1 MPQLSKIEPESRF
14 MGLFIGPSKC
24 GKTCACASF
33 RANDNEVIDIMDF
46 DGRVRGILGAK
57 WLSKKNINYEYYPPR
72 EAGLVERIEK
82 KLEVY
87 EMYSKTAQY
96 SNLPTTLILDSLTS
110 QTLAMIFQ
118 ALPLT
123 HTKANSAT
131 GDKKTGRYV
140 GGFAMTGPDDY
151 NYEAQVTYSIL
162 SFFRS
167 IPIKNIIVTAHVVP
181 TYGKEDAEN
190 PFSQTIVVGEALSV
204 RPKIAAN
211 IGIYFDH
218 CFRFNKS
225 EGAFGKEKY
234 TCKFRGAEPLGT
246 AYAELPEGEMDI
258 TGKDFYNEV
267 LLKYIKK
274 PEETKLAVS

>member
-14 MGLFIGPSKC
+14 MGLFISPSKC
-24 GKTCACASF
+24 GKTCAAASF
-33 RANDNEVIDIMDF
+33 RKDDSETIDIMDF

-57 WLSKKNINYEYYPPR
+57 WLNTKNINYDYYPPR
-72 EAGLVERIEK
+72 KPGLVEDIEK
-82 KLEVY
+82 KLAVY
-87 EMYSKTAQY
+87 EMYATTAQY
-96 SNLPTTLILDSLTS
+96 SNLPTTLVLDSLTS

-123 HTKANSAT
+123 HSK
-131 GDKKTGRYV
+131 GDSNTKKTGRYV

-181 TYGKEDAEN
+181 TYGKEDPEN
-190 PFSQTIVVGEALSV
+190 PFSQTIVIGETLSV

-234 TCKFRGAEPLGT
+234 TVKFRGAEPLGT
-246 AYAELPEGEMDI
+246 SWADLPDGEIDI
-258 TGKDFYNEV
+258 TGKNFYNEV

-274 PEETKLAVS
+274 EPPTLTAVS